1 MGEAQIHHVMITA
14 LKTVGQTHTI
24 QIVASYEGD
33 TASVTVMLTPKT
45 GAKEAKPTPPLH
57 VSGPVAE
64 VEEYLA
70 KNLGTAAEQTVTL
83 TTSIAELEKKRDEA
97 FAAAAKAE
105 ASAKK
110 AEEKKTEAKKA
121 KEKPQ
126 PVAPAKTEGKLS
138 EVKPSFVKKAEP
150 AKAEPPKDDDGTAE
164 LLAELESFNLEG
176 GQP

>member
-1 MGEAQIHHVMITA
+1 MITA

-45 GAKEAKPTPPLH
+45 NAKEAKPIPPLH

-83 TTSIAELEKKRDEA
+83 TTSIAELEKKKKEA
-97 FAAAAKAE
+97 EAEAAKAE

-121 KEKPQ
+121 AKKE
-126 PVAPAKTEGKLS
+126 PVAPAKTEGKLT
-138 EVKPSFVKKAEP
+138 EVKPAYVKKAEP
-150 AKAEPPKDDDGTAE
+150 PKAEPAAAKDDDGTAE
-164 LLAELESFNLEG
+164 LLAELESLNLEG
-176 GQP
+176 AQP